1 MSGGI
6 PLGRK
11 ILLDEYD
18 RYRLNNRIWGNAT
31 SIMELMDLI
40 KGENV
45 FLNLYL
51 RIPLIR
57 EDT

>member
-6 PLGRK
+6 PLGGR
-11 ILLDEYD
+11 ILLGEYD
-18 RYRLNNRIWGNAT
+18 RCRLINGIWGDAT

-51 RIPLIR
+51 RIPL
-57 EDT
+57 T